1 MSPVH
6 TPLPRRRAS
15 WIRSVVSAPVLIWT
29 KWTSGGESI
38 PASSIA
44 RRTPSAATLAC
55 TAVPNSS
62 GSRSRMSAVPA
73 VKRFCPGGAP
83 GSGPRVKIVAGGLM
97 TPSAPPAQM
106 IGTCG
111 ATSSSFR
118 PERSAMSM
126 RKDSVASARV
136 KSLTPPLPSVLPRTA
151 TTCSA
156 RKAPASSSRAASL
169 MSSGAR
175 IPTLNAWRYIRDLLS
190 VSGPERPGRRIVLG
204 LSAGPAS
211 RLDQRQQ
218 PGRVEGHLANADAER
233 RQRIVDGFGDHRG
246 PGDRSAFA
254 DAFGPE
260 RVERRGRLRVA
271 DLDGGNLHRGRDQ
284 EVHEGRGEWLAAS
297 VIDDSLVEGAT
308 DPLGDTTADLPLDDH
323 RIHHGPAVVLDHIAE
338 DPEVAR
344 GDVDLNDGRVAAAGE
359 RGLRRGVVP
368 EGLEPRLLALG
379 QDGARPRLDQA
390 ERGLGCLLPVCV
402 ANGVG
407 HRGQRAEREPAAG
420 HAPDAHHAI
429 AELQVVRRGLEQ
441 LSRDAER
448 FVAHLRC
455 RRVDR
460 SAAHDQRAARIGAG
474 APVEA
479 PRVTRYHRHRR
490 GIAAQNLGGDL
501 GERRRV
507 PLALRREAARDEDLA
522 ARFHPDV
529 RTLVRTDAGPLDV
542 AADAKTE
549 VAPARPGVGLPGPEV
564 AVADHVEGHLE
575 PRRVVAAVVAR
586 GPAVLESET
595 DVPWELVRPDEVAAS
610 HLEGLD
616 AELPRDEAD
625 HPLHHERAVRTPG
638 PAVGADGGLVGV
650 GHVELDVVVAQ
661 PVRSRELSGR
671 DERDDDAVGGVG
683 PRVVHEPVAQAED
696 AAVPVDRDLDVVE
709 LAALLVRGEQVLATV
724 LGPLHGPGEPDGGE
738 RHEDLL
744 REEEHDLGPEAP
756 ADVGRDHLDV
766 ELGEPED
773 PRQAVLHGKRRLRRA
788 PHPEG
793 AAARVPLGDDAP
805 RLDRA
810 SAAPL
815 DREPLA

>member
-1 MSPVH
+1 M
-6 TPLPRRRAS
+6 
-15 WIRSVVSAPVLIWT
+15 
-29 KWTSGGESI
+29 
-38 PASSIA
+38 
-44 RRTPSAATLAC
+44 
-55 TAVPNSS
+55 
-62 GSRSRMSAVPA
+62 
-73 VKRFCPGGAP
+73 
-83 GSGPRVKIVAGGLM
+83 
-97 TPSAPPAQM
+97 
-106 IGTCG
+106 
-111 ATSSSFR
+111 
-118 PERSAMSM
+118 
-126 RKDSVASARV
+126 
-136 KSLTPPLPSVLPRTA
+136 
-151 TTCSA
+151 
-156 RKAPASSSRAASL
+156 
-169 MSSGAR
+169 
-175 IPTLNAWRYIRDLLS
+175 
-190 VSGPERPGRRIVLG
+190 
-204 LSAGPAS
+204 
-211 RLDQRQQ
+211 
-218 PGRVEGHLANADAER
+218 
-233 RQRIVDGFGDHRG
+233 
-246 PGDRSAFA
+246 
-254 DAFGPE
+254 
-260 RVERRGRLRVA
+260 A
-271 DLDGGNLHRGRDQ
+271 DLDSGNLHRGWDQ
-284 EVHEGRGEWLAAS
+284 EVHEGRGEGLAAS

-338 DPEVAR
+338 YGDIAR
-344 GDVDLNDGRVAAAGE
+344 GDVDLDDGRVAAAGE

-390 ERGLGCLLPVCV
+390 ERGLGGLLPVRV
-402 ANGVG
+402 ADGVG

-420 HAPDAHHAI
+420 RAPDTHHAV
-429 AELQVVRRGLEQ
+429 AELQVGGRGLEQ
-441 LSRDAER
+441 LGRDAER

-479 PRVTRYHRHRR
+479 PRVTRHHRHRR
-490 GIAAQNLGGDL
+490 GITAQNLGGDL
-501 GERRRV
+501 GERRCV
-507 PLALRREAARDEDLA
+507 PLALRREAARDQDLA
-522 ARFHPDV
+522 ARLHPDV
-529 RTLVRTDAGPLDV
+529 RALVRTDAGPLDV
-542 AADAKTE
+542 AADAKAE

-564 AVADHVEGHLE
+564 PVADHVEGHLE

-586 GPAVLESET
+586 GTAVLEREP

-610 HLEGLD
+610 HLDGLD
-616 AELPRDEAD
+616 AELARDEAD

-638 PAVGADGGLVGV
+638 AAVRADGGLVGV

-696 AAVPVDRDLDVVE
+696 AAVPVDGDLNGVE

-773 PRQAVLHGKRRLRRA
+773 PRQAVLHGKGRLRRA